1 MVCVVSFWVL
11 RASFFLF
18 AFLWCLVEFL
28 RLKDRS
34 KSNTP
39 YGIKEPA
46 ISSTAGN
53 HTHNPQHAHPL
64 RAHLPRGLDLPHE
77 RRVTATSSTHGLSS
91 TTTPLHVDSGNLE
104 TSEPK
109 ASETLCARITSLR
122 ESRPQPRL
130 RPALHALRALA
141 CATTAHV
148 PSCARARARVG
159 RACARAISC
168 SCPCHLVLVLVCSCA
183 PSRPS
188 GGWLLRWLAA
198 SVAGRFGG

>member
-1 MVCVVSFWVL
+1 MDTPGYKRPRSLQPPEITLTTHSMHTPFAPIFCVAL
-11 RASFFLF
+11 FFLTND
-18 AFLWCLVEFL
+18 ES
-28 RLKDRS
+28 R
-34 KSNTP
+34 P
-39 YGIKEPA
+39 
-46 ISSTAGN
+46 
-53 HTHNPQHAHPL
+53 
-64 RAHLPRGLDLPHE
+64 
-77 RRVTATSSTHGLSS
+77 TSSTHRLSS
-91 TTTPLHVDSGNLE
+91 TTTPLHVDLGNLK

-109 ASETLCARITSLR
+109 ASETLCARITSLP

-130 RPALHALRALA
+130 RPAPHALRALA